1 MLATHNINFQLL
13 LTYRWHVVTCIMCL
27 HVLRRQ
33 ITAILHFKLSQN
45 DWNCTQQTHSTRM
58 KWIVNNAVPDGLLV
72 YNEVRFQLLHFDI
85 SKRVSGLTEEALL
98 KQARWRKSMM
108 QARNRFVGI
117 YVLVVQEAL
126 AYFSFL
132 LQPETGLKK
141 AQNLVYS
148 YPDDLEV
155 TLAAELIHFAAF
167 YRTMF
172 LYAPTPV
179 VRNQEIREKKFRTTP
194 WTYLTNRRNAAAT
207 ILSTLIRKFYAISF
221 TYFVL

>member
-1 MLATHNINFQLL
+1 
-13 LTYRWHVVTCIMCL
+13 
-27 HVLRRQ
+27 
-33 ITAILHFKLSQN
+33 
-45 DWNCTQQTHSTRM
+45 
-58 KWIVNNAVPDGLLV
+58 
-72 YNEVRFQLLHFDI
+72 
-85 SKRVSGLTEEALL
+85 
-98 KQARWRKSMM
+98 MM
-108 QARNRFVGI
+108 QARNRFVGYSAPI
-117 YVLVVQEAL
+117 KSRQRFSADGFHHLLLIITTDIIFRQSSNKNMTGAQLHISLRDLHL
-126 AYFSFL
+126 ATQTTADTLAFGFL
-132 LQPETGLKK
+132 SQQTSRSNEKIKKK
-141 AQNLVYS
+141 AKNRVYL

-194 WTYLTNRRNAAAT
+194 CTYLTNRRNAAAT